1 MPFSLMNSGLKEKYI
16 KTLLTLNI
24 LDINKPTPHTV
35 IFIDDCIDL
44 LTKRGDLFKKLFE
57 NRQPR
62 ITYFLGL
69 QDIQGIP
76 SSMKSNMDSL
86 ILFGGFSKQ
95 KFNNLFYQ
103 IAMDDD
109 RENVYAEYRI
119 LTPKEKILISFEPD
133 GIKKYIV
140 RGDV

>member
-1 MPFSLMNSGLKEKYI
+1 MPNVLLNQGVVEKYI
-16 KTLLTLNI
+16 DTLQKLNV
-24 LDINKPTPHTV
+24 LDINKNTPHTI

-44 LTKRGDLFKKLFE
+44 LTKRGELFKKLFE

-69 QDIQGIP
+69 QDIHGIP
-76 SSMKSNMDSL
+76 SSMKSNRDSL

-95 KFNNLFYQ
+95 KFNSLFYQ

-109 RENVYAEYRI
+109 REEVYSEYRR
-119 LTPKEKILISFEPD
+119 LRKNERMMISFEAD

-140 RGDV
+140 CEN